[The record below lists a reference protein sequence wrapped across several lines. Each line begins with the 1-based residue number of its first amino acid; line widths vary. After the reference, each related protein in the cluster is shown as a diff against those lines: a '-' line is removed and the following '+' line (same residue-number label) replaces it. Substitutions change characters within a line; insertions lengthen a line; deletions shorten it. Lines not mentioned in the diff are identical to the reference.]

1 MESLTARPRATL
13 GKRFE
18 RALVWACRLHRGQ
31 RKKSSDVPY
40 VSHLLAVTALVLED
54 GGSESEAVAA
64 LLHDAVEDQAIGR
77 KAIRKR
83 FGKRVARIV
92 DGCTEKLGP
101 KKNAARDAKTWR
113 KRKQRTLAYLR
124 DPATPESVLR
134 VTAADKLHNART
146 IVADLR
152 RIGPE
157 VWQRFNAGAVDQL
170 WYYRSLT
177 VIFSHRLPGLLS
189 DELRVAVRDMESLA
203 GWWFDVGDPQC
214 GAPGDPKPTKV
225 EKKDT
230 KKGKKGKRSRKR

>member
-1 MESLTARPRATL
+1 MEALGTRRRATL
-13 GKRFE
+13 GSRFE

-31 RKKSSDVPY
+31 RKKASDVPY

-54 GGSESEAVAA
+54 GGSEQEAVAA
-64 LLHDAVEDQAIGR
+64 LLHDAVEDQAVSR

-83 FGKRVARIV
+83 FGKKVARIV
-92 DGCTEKLGP
+92 DGCTEKLG
-101 KKNAARDAKTWR
+101 KRDDPRNAKTWR
-113 KRKQRTLAYLR
+113 KRKQRTLEYLR
-124 DPATPESVLR
+124 DPSTSDSVLR
-134 VTAADKLHNART
+134 VCAADKLHNART

-177 VIFSHRLPGLLS
+177 VIFTHRLPGLLS

-214 GAPGDPKPTKV
+214 GAPSTKRD
-225 EKKDT
+225 EQKRKDKNK
-230 KKGKKGKRSRKR
+230 KKG